1 MNDSE
6 LGHSVNRDEK
16 LLVGGYEVDARA
28 NTITGPDGSVSVEP
42 KIMDVLLALS
52 ARSGEVV
59 SRETLLETVWGV
71 QHGGD
76 ESLTRS
82 ISILRKALK
91 DAPGGRRAIE
101 TFSKRGYRLNLPVR
115 AYGESEVEAR
125 PSAAPNRFPG
135 VSLAGWR
142 RWAPIAAGVAVAG
155 LALGA
160 MWAVRYRNAEAAQVV
175 EAPGGAGRV
184 AVEPW
189 NASLPALADV
199 ARAGAPALGTAFA
212 ERGVA
217 SLIVQ
222 AQAAGPEP
230 VAEFRVS
237 GDVRMRSEQAVV
249 RLRMSDFTSGE
260 VLWFVE
266 RTQDGVEAVSTAEG
280 AAAHFANVTEC
291 AISARRRHAAGM
303 PRAAM
308 PTWLRFCDGAWSGDH
323 ALAMDAAER
332 LLELTPYETPAR
344 TAYAKAQSWNYG
356 KVMGDEADQWRQRTE
371 DAIEAV
377 LELDPENIDALALQ
391 AAMNPNDWLTVER
404 AIRALESADRAQRD
418 GDEDLHYF
426 LLRSVGYLDAALRQA
441 AIMKARLP
449 GPSHLTE
456 EAWLMST
463 AGMQTRALQ
472 QLEEVIRLYPETYNA
487 YWRRFNIL
495 ALSDDPAHVELAL
508 AQAEGG
514 IYPGKTDEQL
524 PCWRN
529 YLLAR
534 LGRIDPVGALSE
546 DVCMETMHDFRAR
559 LHGALGQVD
568 AALENTGL
576 ALDRTDTDVLR
587 GNTIHLFYPEMAEV
601 RQDPRFWRMVDDIG
615 LVDFWRRYER
625 WPDFCSDRRTPVDCP
640 AMADA
645 AIAGRT

>member
-28 NTITGPDGSVSVEP
+28 NTITGPEGAVSVEP
-42 KIMDVLLALS
+42 KIMDVLLALCE
-52 ARSGEVV
+52 RSGEVV
-59 SRETLLETVWGV
+59 SREALLEAVWGM

-82 ISILRKALK
+82 ISILRKVFT

-101 TFSKRGYRLNLPVR
+101 TFSKRGYRLNLPVSVCD
-115 AYGESEVEAR
+115 AEADETR
-125 PSAAPNRFPG
+125 SAGRRIG
-135 VSLAGWR
+135 VPAGLFGGWR
-142 RWAPIAAGVAVAG
+142 RWAPVAAGFAVAG

-160 MWAVRYRNAEAAQVV
+160 MWTMRDRDAEATQVV
-175 EAPGGAGRV
+175 AAPAGSGRV

-199 ARAGAPALGTAFA
+199 ARAGAPALGAAFA

-217 SLIVQ
+217 SIIVQ
-222 AQAAGPEP
+222 PQEGDARPAAELR
-230 VAEFRVS
+230 VA
-237 GDVRMRSEQAVV
+237 GDVRMRAEALVV
-249 RLRMSDFTSGE
+249 RLRMSDFASGE
-260 VLWFVE
+260 VLWSVE
-266 RTQDGVEAVSTAEG
+266 RTQEGVEAVSTAEG

-291 AISARRRHAAGM
+291 ALSSRRRYAGTM

-308 PTWLRFCDGAWSGDH
+308 PAWLRYCDGAWSGDH
-323 ALAMDAAER
+323 AISLDAAER
-332 LLELTPYETPAR
+332 LLALTPDEAPAR
-344 TAYAKAQSWNYG
+344 TAYAKALSWNYRKESDDLAG
-356 KVMGDEADQWRQRTE
+356 RWKERTE

-377 LELDPENIDALALQ
+377 REVEPDSIDALALE
-391 AAMNPNDWLTVER
+391 ASLNPNDWVAVER
-404 AIRALESADRAQRD
+404 AIRALERADRTQKD

-441 AIMKARLP
+441 ALMTARLP

-456 EAWLMST
+456 EAWLMAT
-463 AGMQTRALQ
+463 AGMRTRALQ
-472 QLEEVIRLYPETYNA
+472 QLDEVIRLYPDYYNA

-495 ALSDDPAHVELAL
+495 ALSDDPESVELAL
-508 AQAEGG
+508 FQAEQGF
-514 IYPGKTDEQL
+514 YPGKADEQL

-534 LGRIDPVGALSE
+534 LGRIDPVAALSE
-546 DVCMETMHDFRAR
+546 EVCIDTMHSFRAR
-559 LHGALGQVD
+559 LHAALGQID
-568 AALENTGL
+568 GALTSTAL
-576 ALDRTDTDVLR
+576 ALDPDDLEALR

-615 LVDFWRRYER
+615 LVDFWRSYER
-625 WPDFCSDRRTPVDCP
+625 WPDFCSDRRVPVDCP
-640 AMADA
+640 AMAGE